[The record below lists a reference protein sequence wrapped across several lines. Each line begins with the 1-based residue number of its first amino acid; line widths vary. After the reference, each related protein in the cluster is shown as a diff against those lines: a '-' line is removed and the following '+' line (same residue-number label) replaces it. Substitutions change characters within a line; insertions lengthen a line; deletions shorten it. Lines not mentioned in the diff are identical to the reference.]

1 MEVNKLWEDELIM
14 SITGKKVSEVLN
26 TYDLR
31 ELLRISA
38 ILTFIKGI

>member
-1 MEVNKLWEDELIM
+1 MKEKDHFEDELMIL
-14 SITGKKVSEVLN
+14 ITGKKVSEVLN

-38 ILTFIKGI
+38 ILTFFKGI